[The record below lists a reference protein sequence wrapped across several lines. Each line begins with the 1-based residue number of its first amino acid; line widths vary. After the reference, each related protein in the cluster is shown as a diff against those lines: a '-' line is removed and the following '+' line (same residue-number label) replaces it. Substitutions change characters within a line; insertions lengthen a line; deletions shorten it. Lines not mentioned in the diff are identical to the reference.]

1 MLETTDLQKIT
12 KICRDAGINYLAL
25 FGSYARGDHNENS
38 DVDLLVNFK
47 ETRSYFETARILNK
61 LEDSIGKKVDLVSQ
75 KCLKPN
81 RRPYVMRDLVT
92 IYDEK

>member
-1 MLETTDLQKIT
+1 MLEATDLQKVT
-12 KICRDAGINYLAL
+12 KICKDAGIDYLAL
-25 FGSYARGDHNENS
+25 FGSYARGDYNENS

-47 ETRSYFETARILNK
+47 EVHSYFETARVLNK

-75 KCLKPN
+75 KYLKPN
-81 RRPYVMRDLVT
+81 RRPYVMRDLIT